1 MSNVINTTIIQNP
14 QHTVNTTVQASQL
27 NGGNLA
33 QNFNLQALRIVKG
46 SAYVASS
53 GATGATGVSYV
64 FINQE
69 DETPLCLGPND
80 FIVAYAVANGNMAA
94 NTNPA
99 NPVPLVSAGASGA
112 ALFDIKIAGL
122 PNFNNSTQFWDA
134 GTSFSSIL
142 SSKLTSLQLNTN
154 HGSLQQQLL
163 SPVGSNQWVN
173 SNTIYPYF
181 TNLGVVNLTLVVLSG
196 FPAQ

>member
-46 SAYVASS
+46 SAYVAST

-69 DETPLCLGPND
+69 DQTPICLGPND

-99 NPVPLVSAGASGA
+99 QPIPLQSASGFFI
-112 ALFDIKIAGL
+112 FDIEIAGL
-122 PNFNNSTQFWDA
+122 PSFDPANQVWNA
-134 GTSFSSIL
+134 GTSYASIL
-142 SSKLTSLQLNTN
+142 PVKLMAHQLNTN
-154 HGSLQQQLL
+154 HGSLQTEVRSAL
-163 SPVGSNQWVN
+163 GSNQWVN
-173 SNTIYPYF
+173 SNTVYPYF
-181 TNLGVVNLTLVVLSG
+181 TNPGVVNLTLVVLSG

>member
-14 QHTVNTTVQASQL
+14 QQTVNTTVQASQL

-46 SAYVASS
+46 SAYVAS
-53 GATGATGVSYV
+53 TGPAQTGVANV

-69 DETPLCLGPND
+69 DNTPIFLGPND

-94 NTNPA
+94 DTNA
-99 NPVPLVSAGASGA
+99 AQPVPLVCNGSSTGVFDVQIASVPTFVPSSNSWTAGP
-112 ALFDIKIAGL
+112 ITNI
-122 PNFNNSTQFWDA
+122 
-134 GTSFSSIL
+134 SIL
-142 SSKLTSLQLNTN
+142 GTTLSDVQLNTN
-154 HGSLQQQLL
+154 HGSLETSLVA
-163 SPVGSNQWVN
+163 PVGSNQWV
-173 SNTIYPYF
+173 SGVTSFPYF
-181 TNLGVVNLTLVVLSG
+181 TQSGVVNLTLVVLTG